1 ELVPHDPLRPYVSA
15 RETRLATLQEE
26 PEKVAKDQHQPP
38 PHLLVERSRKKSW
51 TNRSDDILTTTLS
64 AFYGKLLVVLGLALP
79 VTAAIIPESTAT
91 TYDGFYLYLYLGSLL
106 FLCYMYA
113 GVMKEEVVL
122 SVSRKTSAFEMSNKR
137 LKGAGTNQE
146 QQVRYGSFYLR
157 MGVAGF
163 GVGAMIHAVLHFGMY
178 FELRSTSKCDD
189 ILVAITPLTQA
200 AFVIM
205 QMIFIFS
212 DNNKL
217 VEEYSYR
224 VVARFGLMHMIATN
238 LCEWLYVVVEETK
251 YDILQVLNST
261 TKQHHAINVSG
272 HGISRTYI
280 PNIEPDCWKSNIM
293 APLVRSAS
301 RFLFPCTVEYSLLC
315 AVILGVMWM
324 NACSDTKTQQQQQ
337 QQQQQH
343 CDQLSPD
350 SIPGRVSGV
359 NIIYTRSVSHFSVDC
374 TSAHKGLFA
383 GILMLV
389 LSIVSLIMFFEL
401 VQRPQF
407 VDEAVL
413 QVNVW
418 ETVMY
423 ATSTAAV
430 ISCLFAI
437 RNVGRIP
444 GHRRFELEHIL
455 LFMTQAGLFL
465 FILFQIIG
473 AYFSLDMAPRWAV
486 MRIITPVAALVQ
498 STSQTILVLD
508 AWKRR
513 CNTKEQM
520 EKRPGKQLITFL
532 LIVNLAL
539 WVVNRLKNNRAEFH
553 PLQTE
558 FYGVWAWTIITH
570 ISMPLVVCYRF
581 QSTVCLYEIWKHVYK
596 MRNADP

>member
-1 ELVPHDPLRPYVSA
+1 MELVPHEPLRPYVA
-15 RETRLATLQEE
+15 TKETRLATLHEE
-26 PEKVAKDQHQPP
+26 PERPEKHHPTI
-38 PHLLVERSRKKSW
+38 HIERNRKKSW
-51 TNRSDDILTTTLS
+51 TNRSDDILTSTLS

-79 VTAAIIPESTAT
+79 ITAAILPNSTAT
-91 TYDGFYLYLYLGSLL
+91 TYDGFYLYLYLGSVL

-157 MGVAGF
+157 MGIAGF

-189 ILVAITPLTQA
+189 ILVAITPLAQA
-200 AFVIM
+200 AFIIT

-212 DNNKL
+212 DNINKL

-251 YDILQVLNST
+251 HEIMQVLNTTS
-261 TKQHHAINVSG
+261 TKQHSAGNISE
-272 HGISRTYI
+272 HGGSRTYI
-280 PNIEPDCWKSNIM
+280 PDIEPDCWKSNIM

-324 NACSDTKTQQQQQ
+324 NACSDDKATPQT
-337 QQQQQH
+337 
-343 CDQLSPD
+343 PD
-350 SIPGRVSGV
+350 SPTGRVSGV
-359 NIIYTRSVSHFSVDC
+359 NIIYSRSVSQFSVDC

-401 VQRPQF
+401 VKRPEL
-407 VDEAVL
+407 VDVAVL
-413 QVNVW
+413 QVNIW

-423 ATSTAAV
+423 STATAAV
-430 ISCLFAI
+430 IAYLYLI
-437 RNVGRIP
+437 RNVSRIP
-444 GHRRFELEHIL
+444 GHRRLELEHIL
-455 LFMTQAGLFL
+455 LFMMQAGLFL
-465 FILFQIIG
+465 YILFQIIG
-473 AYFSLDMAPRWAV
+473 AYFSLDMAPRWSI
-486 MRIITPVAALVQ
+486 MRIVTPVAALVQ
-498 STSQTILVLD
+498 SMSQTILVLD

-513 CNTKEQM
+513 CDTKEQA
-520 EKRPGKQLITFL
+520 EQKPGKQLVTFL
-532 LIVNLAL
+532 LIANLAM

-570 ISMPLVVCYRF
+570 TSMPLVVCYRF

-596 MRNADP
+596 MRHGDP

>member
-1 ELVPHDPLRPYVSA
+1 MELVPHDSLRPYVSS

-26 PEKVAKDQHQPP
+26 PEKSGKDQQQQPLQTE
-38 PHLLVERSRKKSW
+38 HCRKKSW
-51 TNRSDDILTTTLS
+51 TNRSDDILTATLS

-91 TYDGFYLYLYLGSLL
+91 TYDGFYLYLYLGSLF

-122 SVSRKTSAFEMSNKR
+122 SVSRKTSAFEMSSR
-137 LKGAGTNQE
+137 LKGAGSGQE
-146 QQVRYGSFYLR
+146 QQIRYGSFYLR

-189 ILVAITPLTQA
+189 ILVAITPLAQA
-200 AFVIM
+200 AFIIM

-251 YDILQVLNST
+251 YDIMQVFNT
-261 TKQHHAINVSG
+261 TNKHRPVSNVSD

-280 PNIEPDCWKSNIM
+280 PDIEPECWKSNIM

-315 AVILGVMWM
+315 AVILGVMWI
-324 NACSDTKTQQQQQ
+324 NACSENKN
-337 QQQQQH
+337 QH
-343 CDQLSPD
+343 SDPTTPD
-350 SIPGRVSGV
+350 SPTGRVSGV
-359 NIIYTRSVSHFSVDC
+359 NIIYTRSVSQFSVDC

-389 LSIVSLIMFFEL
+389 LSIVSLIMFYEL
-401 VQRPQF
+401 VQRPQY

-423 ATSTAAV
+423 ATATVAV
-430 ISCLFAI
+430 ILYLFAI

-444 GHRRFELEHIL
+444 GRRSLELEHIL

-465 FILFQIIG
+465 YILFQIIG
-473 AYFSLDMAPRWAV
+473 AYFSLDVKPRWAI

-498 STSQTILVLD
+498 SMSQTILVLD

-513 CNTKEQM
+513 CNTKEQIDQ
-520 EKRPGKQLITFL
+520 KPGKQLITFL
-532 LIVNLAL
+532 LIANLAM

-553 PLQTE
+553 PLQAE

-596 MRNADP
+596 MRSLDP